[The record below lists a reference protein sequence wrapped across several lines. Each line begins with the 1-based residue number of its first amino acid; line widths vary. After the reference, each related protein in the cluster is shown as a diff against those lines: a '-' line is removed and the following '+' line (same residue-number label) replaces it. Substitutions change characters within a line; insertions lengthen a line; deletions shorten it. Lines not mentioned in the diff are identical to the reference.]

1 MSKNVYKKSLEV
13 INEFFSLNVYDCNF
27 EKKLFNVLKKI
38 IDFQSAYIFFITPTE
53 VRVEYSENSLLQKK
67 SFEISSKTAEELF
80 NGKFDIEKCLNTQGT
95 FLSSPLELHN
105 SIYGYLVLTVNEY
118 DDDIEQVFKACSSI
132 ISNIIKDLEISKI
145 MSMQVNALRE
155 GITDIKTENEKII
168 EADKV
173 KNSFLANISHE
184 LRTPL
189 NSIIGYSDLL
199 TKEFVGKLNEKQ
211 KDYINDIQISGLHL
225 LGMINEILDISKLEA
240 NATRLNK
247 TNFNVRQAVTEV
259 CNILRPLALKKNI
272 DIYMD
277 VKDIEFFADYQKMQQ
292 ILFNL
297 INNAIKFT
305 HQQGEVSIK
314 GYSENNQLVIKVE
327 DNGIGIE
334 KKYQKKIFEKFEQ
347 VPQNLIHNESSTG
360 LGLTITKE
368 LVKMHNGEITVE
380 SKINKG
386 STFTIYLPFS

>member
-1 MSKNVYKKSLEV
+1 
-13 INEFFSLNVYDCNF
+13 
-27 EKKLFNVLKKI
+27 
-38 IDFQSAYIFFITPTE
+38 
-53 VRVEYSENSLLQKK
+53 
-67 SFEISSKTAEELF
+67 
-80 NGKFDIEKCLNTQGT
+80 
-95 FLSSPLELHN
+95 
-105 SIYGYLVLTVNEY
+105 
-118 DDDIEQVFKACSSI
+118 
-132 ISNIIKDLEISKI
+132 
-145 MSMQVNALRE
+145 MQVNALRE

-247 TNFNVRQAVTEV
+247 TNFNVRQSVTEV

-277 VKDIEFFADYQKMQQ
+277 VEDIEFFADYQKIQQ

-314 GYSENNQLVIKVE
+314 SYSENNQLVIKVE

-334 KKYQKKIFEKFEQ
+334 KKYHKKIFEKFEQ
-347 VPQNLIHNESSTG
+347 VAQNLIHNESSTG